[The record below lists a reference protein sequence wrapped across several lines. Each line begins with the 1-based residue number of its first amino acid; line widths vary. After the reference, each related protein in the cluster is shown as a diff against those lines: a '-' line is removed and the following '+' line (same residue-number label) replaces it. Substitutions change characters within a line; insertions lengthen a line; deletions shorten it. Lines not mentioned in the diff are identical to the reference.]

1 MNKEQRYSKKHWKK
15 YWNVMW
21 RSTKYK
27 LNYEKGLRDMRMLS
41 YMLKEKWNGIKC
53 ELECEYKKRVNK
65 FLFRS
70 MFRLTYCH
78 WKEN

>member
-1 MNKEQRYSKKHWKK
+1 MSEI
-15 YWNVMW
+15 
-21 RSTKYK
+21 
-27 LNYEKGLRDMRMLS
+27 YENAII
-41 YMLKEKWNGIKC
+41 YELKEKWNGIKC